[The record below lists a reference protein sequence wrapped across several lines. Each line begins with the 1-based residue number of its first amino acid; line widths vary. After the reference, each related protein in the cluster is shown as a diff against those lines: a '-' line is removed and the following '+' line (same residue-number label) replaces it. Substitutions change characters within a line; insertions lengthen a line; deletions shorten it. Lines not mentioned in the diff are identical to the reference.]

1 MPAGPLLVYR
11 PFRLKLDGLVPGP
24 TDTEYNGD
32 YILQAKS
39 GWVPVGGGIITGLTV
54 SAPLTITPGPTPNIA
69 LPQAGATS
77 SGYLS
82 ATDWIKFNTSA
93 NVFVMGS
100 VNQYLRGDKT
110 WQLLN
115 KAAVGLGNVLNVA
128 QEPALGNPGGN
139 GWVLSSTMA
148 GVRSWIAPG
157 GGGGTVTGVTAGTGL
172 TATTNPI
179 TVSGTISVTG
189 PLLTL
194 TNLADAAGW
203 LHSTGA
209 NVFAW
214 STPTKTDVG
223 LGNVTNDAQA
233 KAGLATASGLT
244 MDVGLVGRFDG
255 GVGALQKIT
264 VGANMDLSAAGIL
277 SASPAGATLDARDI
291 WAFS

>member
-1 MPAGPLLVYR
+1 MDPNKQARLDAAGWKVGADVAGAAAARQAAYTILTTLGTLGNTGGAGWLHNDGSGVLAWTTPPAG
-11 PFRLKLDGLVPGP
+11 
-24 TDTEYNGD
+24 T
-32 YILQAKS
+32 
-39 GWVPVGGGIITGLTV
+39 
-54 SAPLTITPGPTPNIA
+54 
-69 LPQAGATS
+69 
-77 SGYLS
+77 
-82 ATDWIKFNTSA
+82 
-93 NVFVMGS
+93 
-100 VNQYLRGDKT
+100 
-110 WQLLN
+110 
-115 KAAVGLGNVLNVA
+115 
-128 QEPALGNPGGN
+128 
-139 GWVLSSTMA
+139 
-148 GVRSWIAPG
+148 
-157 GGGGTVTGVTAGTGL
+157 GTVTSVTSGTGL

-277 SASPAGATLDARDI
+277 SASPADCNTNASSL
-291 WAFS
+291 